1 MKEKI
6 VEELQ
11 EIETQENIVAF
22 YACES
27 GSRVWGFPSNDS
39 DYDVR
44 FLYLHPL
51 DWYLTII
58 EKRDVIERPLKE
70 QLDINGWDLKKALNL
85 FRKSNPPL
93 LEWLDSPIIYQE
105 KFTIATQMRELAKT
119 YYSPS
124 ACVYH
129 YLHMA
134 QGNVR
139 EYIKGERVWLKKY
152 FYVLRPILAI
162 TWIARGYGMAP
173 TSFGTLVERIVPQ
186 GALKDEIDKLIE
198 QKSAGAELDYGDR
211 IPVISD
217 FIQDELYRLEEDQKQ
232 YKNNPAPVAVLDDLF
247 RRALRET
254 LNLSKESQ
262 S

>member
-6 VEELQ
+6 IESLQ
-11 EIETQENIVAF
+11 KIEAQENVAIF

-27 GSRVWGFPSNDS
+27 GSRAWGFPSKDS

-44 FLYLHPL
+44 FLYVRPV
-51 DWYLTII
+51 DWYLSIA
-58 EKRDVIERPLKE
+58 EKRDVIERLLTD
-70 QLDINGWDLKKALNL
+70 QLDINGWDLKKALEL

-105 KFTIATQMRELAKT
+105 KFTVAAQMRELAKT

-124 ACVYH
+124 ACIYH

-139 EYIKGERVWLKKY
+139 EYLKGDRVWVKKY

-162 TWIARGYGMAP
+162 KWIEQGYGVAP
-173 TSFGTLVERIVPQ
+173 TSFGVLLERVVPA
-186 GALKDEIDKLIE
+186 GELKDKITELIE
-198 QKSAGAELDYGDR
+198 QKSLGDELDYGAR
-211 IPVISD
+211 IPAISD
-217 FIQDELYRLEEDQKQ
+217 FIATELARLEEDQKQ
-232 YKNNPAPVAVLDDLF
+232 YQNNPAPTSVLDDLF
-247 RRALRET
+247 RNALREIW
-254 LNLSKESQ
+254 NM
-262 S
+262 

>member
-6 VEELQ
+6 VGNLRTI
-11 EIETQENIVAF
+11 EIQDNVEVF

-27 GSRVWGFPSNDS
+27 GSRAWGFPSKDS

-44 FLYLHPL
+44 FLYVHPV
-51 DWYLTII
+51 DWYLSIV
-58 EKRDVIERPLKE
+58 EKRDVIERPLTE
-70 QLDINGWDLKKALNL
+70 QLDITGWDLKKALEL

-105 KFTIATQMRELAKT
+105 KFTVAAQMRELAKT

-139 EYIKGERVWLKKY
+139 AYLKGERIWVKKY

-162 TWIARGYGMAP
+162 KWIEQGYGVAP
-173 TSFGTLVERIVPQ
+173 TSFGVLLERVVPA
-186 GALKDEIDKLIE
+186 GELKDKITELIE
-198 QKSAGAELDYGDR
+198 QKSMGDELDYGDR
-211 IPVISD
+211 IPAISD
-217 FIQDELYRLEEDQKQ
+217 FIAAELARLEADQKQ
-232 YKNNPAPVAVLDDLF
+232 YQNNPAPTLVLDNLF
-247 RRALRET
+247 RNALREIW
-254 LNLSKESQ
+254 NM
-262 S
+262 